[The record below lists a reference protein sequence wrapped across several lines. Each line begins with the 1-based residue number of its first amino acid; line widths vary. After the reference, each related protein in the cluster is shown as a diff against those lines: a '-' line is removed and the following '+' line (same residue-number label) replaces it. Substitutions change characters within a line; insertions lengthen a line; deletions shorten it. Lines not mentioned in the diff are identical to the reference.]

1 MRKPSIALLFLLLVS
16 LVSGA
21 QDSKVLLET
30 LQRNFRKADGLD
42 VKLKVLEDS
51 VKIGSDG
58 MGPLYL
64 NAVDFS
70 IDNSSSLET
79 DAVMQQLALY
89 AVDQIKEYGFAPA
102 KTSLWRLFGEHK
114 GTMLRVSILNALG
127 IVGQGDATVVKNM
140 VSWLE
145 TQNSLFFSGAK
156 PDIQTVLAAV
166 VARGT
171 FKNTLA
177 FSVLFKTNNLQY
189 SEQISELAEKALL
202 SLEGDLKE
210 SLMDLIKTADVS
222 EKLAALEMGLKSER
236 LSDNQKADIAE
247 VALELGM
254 YTTTSDMDEQA
265 VTREMR
271 YVALNALSERKWSK
285 ATSLA
290 IEHFGMT
297 LLEYERGVVAK
308 TFLLDAIDGLGN
320 MGTHEAAERLAQ
332 FLDLTNSYTEH
343 GRAYDEQIVLAVLAN
358 LKKLGDK
365 VAFANLSYTQYLN
378 YSNTVKQAANE
389 AIENIKW

>member
-166 VARGT
+166 VALGT